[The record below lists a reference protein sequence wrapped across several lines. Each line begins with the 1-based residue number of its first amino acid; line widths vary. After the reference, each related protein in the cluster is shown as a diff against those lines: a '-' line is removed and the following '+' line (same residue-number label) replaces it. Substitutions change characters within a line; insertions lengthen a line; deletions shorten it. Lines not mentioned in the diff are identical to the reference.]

1 MKRYFNANHVE
12 LIRDMPLVEEVVKIL
27 KESNA
32 MDNFGYSSGQGKDS
46 REESSKKTIAVLRNA
61 LLAKATAKAKETSKH
76 GPISNVEHYAREIR
90 ATLKDAYDA
99 TEIVKAVMSKPEVSL
114 VNRVSDDA
122 WTNNGRDARKPT
134 YSSVPLR
141 LAYAANPNSIKPRV
155 PREGRWIPDPADT
168 VSIDDSAFF
177 GGYGRHEINKRDTSV
192 LRPISMNGLSA
203 PFSILEDSLYR
214 TNVAP
219 NYEVLRGLLGR
230 VQTTQGVPVVD
241 KALLISEKLRNNQGF
256 WREHGASYQTAVAAV
271 AGEIENNIEN
281 DSQIGVVQTGFSQ
294 LATFL
299 SSVYVVR
306 SLSSVQQLWNQTLPP
321 AIFVVVKKL
330 ATGQWREAAEFL
342 SILSDT
348 ISSLASDPRNMFADH
363 EGRLEFH
370 HKLAQFTKNVSPYVH
385 FRGVDGQDRAV
396 NELRSQTRYGVSAA
410 KAKGGRLVK
419 AYQNIGEEA
428 LNYTIGF
435 GERHIARAIFAAELL
450 SELRRHSPEKYS
462 ALTVKELIEMK
473 ADEIPVVANQMAR
486 VKVSDMMGQSDIS
499 KKSWFFQNRSE
510 SPSLSALW
518 KSLVRFS
525 NHTATTSAN
534 LVAFIPNLN
543 SSDERTKQEARE
555 NVIGTLG
562 QNIAFHFLKFHTM
575 VPLLAYLFFSLN
587 DDDDEED
594 PMRKA
599 QKFADDWLSSDGD
612 GAAVGFGKELVFGG
626 KKQLFIDSKSRDAA
640 MGSAIAELGSRV
652 GMEFTQGIPMIG
664 VLAGYSPVSAAIKPI
679 MNDATEQTAAMLTGT
694 RVAEAWYD
702 RNSVGVKEHSPGV
715 FESITNATAP
725 TAVIHD
731 GLSATAM
738 TIDGFAND
746 DVKAWDAAS
755 YALSELIPFLRDYR
769 SARKQVLREQM
780 KEK

>member
-1 MKRYFNANHVE
+1 
-12 LIRDMPLVEEVVKIL
+12 
-27 KESNA
+27 
-32 MDNFGYSSGQGKDS
+32 
-46 REESSKKTIAVLRNA
+46 
-61 LLAKATAKAKETSKH
+61 
-76 GPISNVEHYAREIR
+76 
-90 ATLKDAYDA
+90 
-99 TEIVKAVMSKPEVSL
+99 
-114 VNRVSDDA
+114 
-122 WTNNGRDARKPT
+122 
-134 YSSVPLR
+134 
-141 LAYAANPNSIKPRV
+141 
-155 PREGRWIPDPADT
+155 
-168 VSIDDSAFF
+168 
-177 GGYGRHEINKRDTSV
+177 
-192 LRPISMNGLSA
+192 
-203 PFSILEDSLYR
+203 
-214 TNVAP
+214 
-219 NYEVLRGLLGR
+219 
-230 VQTTQGVPVVD
+230 
-241 KALLISEKLRNNQGF
+241 
-256 WREHGASYQTAVAAV
+256 
-271 AGEIENNIEN
+271 
-281 DSQIGVVQTGFSQ
+281 
-294 LATFL
+294 
-299 SSVYVVR
+299 
-306 SLSSVQQLWNQTLPP
+306 LSSVQQLWNQTLPP